1 MRIWQLHFTRNN
13 HQQTGQRCHKEN
25 SSSLQLHS
33 RAIRGKYSCRGA
45 KSEPVI
51 STARTQGRVKK
62 CQQLNQHLIGEQKM
76 TENYIVSLVAWI
88 ILYASFW
95 LTKHNPRPSPILCKP
110 PMWCRIEAP
119 HRRFYISIAIV
130 AFRYINFLD
139 RAKVRIMHKTP
150 VILPKIEHI
159 FSRTFPHGLARSQYQ

>member
-33 RAIRGKYSCRGA
+33 HAIRGKYSCRGA

-51 STARTQGRVKK
+51 STVRTQGRVKK
-62 CQQLNQHLIGEQKM
+62 CQQLNQHPIGEQQM
-76 TENYIVSLVAWI
+76 TENYIVNLVAWI

-95 LTKHNPRPSPILCKP
+95 LTKHSPVKSYLSPIYHDDRVIWDRFWMQRNGSTVCAKNAQSL
-110 PMWCRIEAP
+110 MMVIE
-119 HRRFYISIAIV
+119 RFLS
-130 AFRYINFLD
+130 NN
-139 RAKVRIMHKTP
+139 RANR
-150 VILPKIEHI
+150 
-159 FSRTFPHGLARSQYQ
+159 